1 MIIHP
6 TPDESPLTRIAWA
19 LATMAVGS
27 LAILAL
33 GAELVTVACGVGR

>member
-1 MIIHP
+1 MIIRP
-6 TPDESPLTRIAWA
+6 APEESALTRLAWA

-27 LAILAL
+27 LVVLAL